1 MKRTVESSKSVAL
14 LLESVLFN
22 HSHSV
27 VSSPSRPALTL
38 FHNLQVDVVDVGA
51 SMSTMSAEF
60 FADHVLQKWSCL
72 AYTPNGVSLIEL
84 SA

>member
-51 SMSTMSAEF
+51 SMSTMSA
-60 FADHVLQKWSCL
+60 DHVLQKWSCL